1 VSLETLE
8 PRVTSIG
15 EKAARKA
22 RDHILT
28 RADPPPG
35 VQVQAIDGG
44 IALTGKRLRRRMI
57 TDTQLRN
64 FAR

>member
-1 VSLETLE
+1 VSLDTLE
-8 PRVTSIG
+8 PYASTIG
-15 EKAARKA
+15 NEAARKA
-22 RDHILT
+22 RDRILT

-35 VQVQAIDGG
+35 VQAQAIDGG

-57 TDTQLRN
+57 TDPALRN